1 MGKRAYMGKPIKDVL
16 LVIVFNTILAI
27 SLFLLILSTSMP
39 PKHAITLERWYV
51 RKAGENNI
59 AVENGSPLVL
69 TSRDQKGVY
78 IYTATITINN
88 PEYLAFIISQPNFQ
102 AFSVYING
110 HLVGS
115 VGDMEKGNSNIWNGA
130 YTFPIDPYYAMG
142 NTINI
147 EVKGLTT
154 YIRGFN
160 LPPFIT
166 DIKTAAKY
174 MEKKYVLTTVVYNL
188 AIGGSLVLSI
198 ILFFLVMK
206 CRKEILRKK
215 YLFFGSSALLASIFY
230 IDYIPNIW
238 LFMPYIVYKKIIL
251 ISAYTAVLT
260 LHMGVIFTVFEKKKK
275 PFFARL
281 ISYGLAISIIVLFF
295 TGYDMISFKRIYSFL
310 NFIIPLTFAY
320 DSGLLIWHYVNKP
333 YNKIMFPLM
342 FGLISATAF
351 TLIDVIELF
360 INIIKPIPNIL
371 ISAYGLV
378 IVYIF
383 IGFSLIFDYIR
394 MINEKDIEARKAE
407 VFKTLSMK
415 DKLTWAWSRGYL
427 DEILPTLVGDICV
440 IMLDIDHFKH
450 FNDTYGHQV
459 GDRVLKHIVRIIG
472 ETVRDSDIVIRYGG
486 EEFLIILKGAHP
498 EIGLQ
503 VAERIRHAIE
513 TTPLNITPNKS
524 VNITASLGVC
534 CEHIEHP
541 SKLLLTQMINKAD
554 MALYR
559 AKEGGRNRVEVE
571 CKKKK
576 KTSICLLIEKHKN
589 VSPTF

>member
-1 MGKRAYMGKPIKDVL
+1 MNKKAYRGKPIKDVFL
-16 LVIVFNTILAI
+16 AISFNTILAL

-59 AVENGSPLVL
+59 SLENGSPLVL
-69 TSRDQKGVY
+69 TSKDQIGVY
-78 IYTATITINN
+78 IYSTTITINN

-110 HLVGS
+110 HLVGN

-142 NTINI
+142 STINI
-147 EVKGLTT
+147 NVKGLAT

-206 CRKEILRKK
+206 CRKEVLRKK

-230 IDYIPNIW
+230 IDYIPNVW

-260 LHMGVIFTVFEKKKK
+260 LHMGIIFTVFEKRKK
-275 PFFARL
+275 PFLSRL
-281 ISYGLAISIIVLFF
+281 ISYVLALSIITLFI
-295 TGYDMISFKRIYSFL
+295 TGYDMIAFKRFYSFL

-320 DSGLLIWHYVNKP
+320 DSGLLIWHYIHKP
-333 YNKIMFPLM
+333 YDKIVFPLM

-360 INIIKPIPNIL
+360 INIVKPIPNIL

-415 DKLTWAWSRGYL
+415 DKLTWAWSRAYL
-427 DEILPTLVGDICV
+427 DEILPILVGDLCV
-440 IMLDIDHFKH
+440 IMLDIDHFKR

-486 EEFLIILKGAHP
+486 EEFLIILKGTHP
-498 EIGLQ
+498 DVGRE
-503 VAERIRHAIE
+503 VAERIRQAIE
-513 TTPLNITPNKS
+513 AVPMKVRPSES
-524 VNITASLGVC
+524 VKITASLGVC
-534 CEHIEHP
+534 CQHVEHP
-541 SKLLLTQMINKAD
+541 SKILITQMINKAD

-559 AKEGGRNRVEVE
+559 AKKEGRNRVEVG
-571 CKKKK
+571 CK
-576 KTSICLLIEKHKN
+576 
-589 VSPTF
+589 